1 MKDEQHESDPI
12 ETCESAGQSA
22 GQPTRNLEEIRQI
35 VTMMR
40 ENDLAEFKLEDR
52 GFRLS
57 MKRRIAMDP
66 APAGAPGAMSSPAAP
81 APTDPLRLE
90 EPDDD
95 CVEITSPI
103 VGTFYRSG
111 SPDADAY
118 VSVGQE
124 VDEDTVVCIIEAM
137 KVMNEVKAEIRG
149 VIRAILVD
157 NATSV
162 QYGQP
167 LFKVEPR

>member
-1 MKDEQHESDPI
+1 MKDEQHDPDPM
-12 ETCESAGQSA
+12 ETCESAGTPA
-22 GQPTRNLEEIRQI
+22 GQSTRNLEEIRQI
-35 VTMMR
+35 VAMMR

-57 MKRRIAMDP
+57 LKRRIAVDP
-66 APAGAPGAMSSPAAP
+66 KPASAPATISTPAAAVP
-81 APTDPLRLE
+81 AHPLPAD

-111 SPDADAY
+111 SPDTDAY

-149 VIRAILVD
+149 VIRAVLVD

>member
-1 MKDEQHESDPI
+1 MNDEKHEI
-12 ETCESAGQSA
+12 KETAGNGEPDAA
-22 GQPTRNLEEIRQI
+22 GRTGRNMDEIRQI
-35 VTMMR
+35 LSLMR
-40 ENDLAEFKLEDR
+40 ENDLAEFKLEDC

-57 MKRRIAMDP
+57 VKRRVAADP
-66 APAGAPGAMSSPAAP
+66 PAAAP
-81 APTDPLRLE
+81 AVALPHAMPAAVP
-90 EPDDD
+90 EPGAESEDN

-103 VGTFYRSG
+103 VGTFYRAG

-118 VSVGQE
+118 ASVGDE

-137 KVMNEVKAEIRG
+137 KVMNEVKAEMRG